1 MLPYWQIWFVIIILI
16 TVFGGLIKKY
26 PPDLLLVGA
35 VVLCGLV
42 GIIKPGEAFSGF
54 ANPGMLTV
62 GALYVVVAGLTET
75 GALEILGRGFFGK
88 VKSEGRLIARM
99 SLFVPSVSAFL
110 NNTPVVAMFIPV
122 INNWCKSHRVSP
134 SRLLIPLSYLS
145 ILGGTCTL
153 IGTSTNLVVNG
164 LMIEKWQE
172 NPGLYSSLHPI
183 GMFELGKLGLPYAL
197 IGIIYI
203 ALWVR
208 RKLPDHVNLIE
219 NIEDSRREY
228 LVNMSVAPGCRL
240 IGQSVEDAGLRHLPG
255 LFLIEI
261 IREERLIAPVRPDE
275 TIREGDILTFTGI
288 AATIVDLDKIA
299 GLLPLSDTPYTESI
313 RKQKAGM
320 MFEAVVSNTS
330 PLIEKNVRSSDFR
343 AKYNAA
349 IVAVNRGSE
358 RLRGKV
364 GDIVVRAGDTLL
376 IQAGPHFG
384 RAHRN
389 NPDFFLVGGIE
400 DSRPVR
406 HDKAILSIAVL
417 ALLVVLLAT
426 QLVPTVYAAFLTAGL
441 MVATGCVNFSVAR
454 QKVDWQTLI
463 TIAAALGL
471 GKALVNSGMVEQ
483 VTGYAANQ
491 FGGLGTMAMVGVI
504 FLLTS
509 IFTEVIT
516 NNAAAALMF
525 PFALSLGIDLGA
537 DPRAFVMAVVFGA
550 SASFATPLGYQTNL
564 MVYGPGGY
572 SLRDFLRVGLPMN
585 VIMLIAATLLIPILW
600 PV

>member
-1 MLPYWQIWFVIIILI
+1 M
-16 TVFGGLIKKY
+16 
-26 PPDLLLVGA
+26 LLVGA

-42 GIIKPGEAFSGF
+42 GIIKPSEAFSGF

-99 SLFVPSVSAFL
+99 SVFVPSVSAFL

-183 GMFELGKLGLPYAL
+183 GMFELGKLGLPYAV

-203 ALWVR
+203 AFWVR
-208 RKLPDHVNLIE
+208 RKLPDHVNLVEQID
-219 NIEDSRREY
+219 DSRREY
-228 LVNMSVAPGCRL
+228 LVNMSVGAGCRL
-240 IGQSVEDAGLRHLPG
+240 SGQSVEDAGLRHLPG

-261 IREERLIAPVRPDE
+261 IRDEHLIAPVRPDE

-364 GDIVVRAGDTLL
+364 GDIVLRAGDTL
-376 IQAGPHFG
+376 ADSG
-384 RAHRN
+384 RGRISGGRTATILT
-389 NPDFFLVGGIE
+389 FFLVGGIE

-406 HDKAILSIAVL
+406 HDKAILSIAIL
-417 ALLVVLLAT
+417 TLLVVLLAT

-471 GKALVNSGMVEQ
+471 GKALVNSGMVEH
-483 VTGYAANQ
+483 VTEFSAGQ
-491 FGGLGTMAMVGVI
+491 FGGLGTMAMIGVI
-504 FLLTS
+504 FMLTS

-525 PFALSLGIDLGA
+525 PFAVSLGIELGV

-585 VIMLIAATLLIPILW
+585 IIMLIAATLLIPLLW
-600 PV
+600 PI